1 METRVMPD
9 AFEQGPGTEP
19 EVAAKPTET
28 PGEARVDTVS
38 VGGQEYVVQ
47 VADGGDVTNIQPTG
61 IAPAAA
67 SAPAAAPAS
76 SGEPVPAPLAGNI
89 FKILVSPGQQV
100 EEGETIFILEAM
112 KMETEIRSTHSGV
125 VSSILVSEGE
135 AVTSGQ
141 PMLELN

>member
-1 METRVMPD
+1 
-9 AFEQGPGTEP
+9 
-19 EVAAKPTET
+19 
-28 PGEARVDTVS
+28 VS

-61 IAPAAA
+61 AAPTAAA
-67 SAPAAAPAS
+67 PVAAAPAA

-112 KMETEIRSTHSGV
+112 KMETEVSAPKSGV
-125 VSSILVSEGE
+125 IGNIQVKEGDSVQVGQTLV
-135 AVTSGQ
+135 T
-141 PMLELN
+141 L